1 MPFGAFFL
9 LLGLLCFNCLAS
21 LKVNVL
27 WRCLIAP
34 VALSLSACSLITSP
48 LVAGVQLASTVTSVA
63 NMAPNTST
71 NGMAHPHDEL
81 RNICI
86 ELNSNGDRA
95 DFIPE
100 LQKQLRDR
108 EIESRIYAVG
118 NAPANCDALLYYT
131 VLTQWGSPMFSDE
144 LRPYITDINLLLKK
158 NGKVLANAAYRLDGM
173 AYDKWSS
180 TGKKMSPLL
189 SKMFSSEN
197 MAQWQTGGGEAANG
211 AARFEQDVAKRAAT
225 TTRN

>member
-1 MPFGAFFL
+1 MNYL
-9 LLGLLCFNCLAS
+9 LRALMAPLA
-21 LKVNVL
+21 LT
-27 WRCLIAP
+27 
-34 VALSLSACSLITSP
+34 LSACSLITSP
-48 LVAGVQLASTVTSVA
+48 LVAGVQLASTAVTSVA
-63 NMAPNTST
+63 NMAPNTRT

-81 RNICI
+81 HNVCI
-86 ELNSNGDRA
+86 ELNSGVIVA

-108 EIESRIYAVG
+108 EIESRIYAPG
-118 NAPANCDALLYYT
+118 NVPSDCAAILYYT

-180 TGKKMSPLL
+180 TGRKLTPLL
-189 SKMFSSEN
+189 QKMFSTDN
-197 MAQWQTGGGEAANG
+197 MAQWQNSATSRDEASH
-211 AARFEQDVAKRAAT
+211 FEQDVARRAAAA
-225 TTRN
+225 TRN

>member
-1 MPFGAFFL
+1 MTVNALRGIFL

-21 LKVNVL
+21 FKVNVL

-48 LVAGVQLASTVTSVA
+48 LVAGVQLASTAVTSVA

-86 ELNSNGDRA
+86 ELNSNVIVA

-118 NAPANCDALLYYT
+118 NAPANCDAMLYYT
-131 VLTQWGSPMFSDE
+131 VLTQWGSPMFSDDCG
-144 LRPYITDINLLLKK
+144 PI
-158 NGKVLANAAYRLDGM
+158 
-173 AYDKWSS
+173 
-180 TGKKMSPLL
+180 SPI
-189 SKMFSSEN
+189 SICY
-197 MAQWQTGGGEAANG
+197 
-211 AARFEQDVAKRAAT
+211 
-225 TTRN
+225 

>member
-1 MPFGAFFL
+1 M
-9 LLGLLCFNCLAS
+9 
-21 LKVNVL
+21 NVL

-48 LVAGVQLASTVTSVA
+48 LVAGVQLASTAVTSVA

-86 ELNSNGDRA
+86 ELNSTVIVQ

-100 LQKQLRDR
+100 LQQQLRDR
-108 EIESRIYAVG
+108 EIESRVYAVG
-118 NAPANCDALLYYT
+118 NAPSDCEAILYYT

-144 LRPYITDINLLLKK
+144 LRAYITDINLLLKK
-158 NGKVLANAAYRLDGM
+158 NGKVLANSAYRLDGM

-180 TGKKMSPLL
+180 TGKKISPML
-189 SKMFSSEN
+189 SKMFSREN
-197 MAQWQTGGGEAANG
+197 MAQWQAGSSEAANG

>member
-1 MPFGAFFL
+1 MKYL
-9 LLGLLCFNCLAS
+9 LRFM
-21 LKVNVL
+21 
-27 WRCLIAP
+27 IAP
-34 VALSLSACSLITSP
+34 AALTLSACTLITSP
-48 LVAGVQLASTVTSVA
+48 IVAGVQLASTAVTSVA

-71 NGMAHPHDEL
+71 NGMAHPHEEL
-81 RNICI
+81 HDICV
-86 ELNSNGDRA
+86 ELNSSVIVP

-100 LQKQLRDR
+100 LQKQLRER
-108 EIESRIYAVG
+108 ELESRIYAVG

-158 NGKVLANAAYRLDGM
+158 NGKVLANAAYKLDGM

-180 TGKKMSPLL
+180 TGKKLSPLL
-189 SKMFSSEN
+189 GKMFSAEN
-197 MAQWQTGGGEAANG
+197 MTQWQAGSGEAANG
-211 AARFEQDVAKRAAT
+211 ATRFEQDVAKRAAT

>member
-1 MPFGAFFL
+1 LSGEF
-9 LLGLLCFNCLAS
+9 
-21 LKVNVL
+21 KVNVL

-48 LVAGVQLASTVTSVA
+48 LVAGVQLASTAVTSVA

-86 ELNSNGDRA
+86 ELNSTVIMRILFPNCKTAAR
-95 DFIPE
+95 P
-100 LQKQLRDR
+100 

-144 LRPYITDINLLLKK
+144 LRPI
-158 NGKVLANAAYRLDGM
+158 
-173 AYDKWSS
+173 
-180 TGKKMSPLL
+180 SPI
-189 SKMFSSEN
+189 SICY
-197 MAQWQTGGGEAANG
+197 
-211 AARFEQDVAKRAAT
+211 
-225 TTRN
+225 

>member
-1 MPFGAFFL
+1 M
-9 LLGLLCFNCLAS
+9 
-21 LKVNVL
+21 NVL

-34 VALSLSACSLITSP
+34 AALSLSACSLITSP
-48 LVAGVQLASTVTSVA
+48 LVAGVQLASTAVTSVA

-86 ELNSNGDRA
+86 ELNANVIVA

-108 EIESRIYAVG
+108 EVESRIYAPG
-118 NAPANCDALLYYT
+118 NAPSDCEAMLYYT

-144 LRPYITDINLLLKK
+144 VRPYITDINLLLKK

-180 TGKKMSPLL
+180 TGRKLSPLL
-189 SKMFSSEN
+189 NKMFSGEN
-197 MAQWQTGGGEAANG
+197 MAQWQGSGDGANG
-211 AARFEQDVAKRAAT
+211 AARFEQDVSKRAGAT

>member
-1 MPFGAFFL
+1 MKYL
-9 LLGLLCFNCLAS
+9 LRFM
-21 LKVNVL
+21 
-27 WRCLIAP
+27 IAP
-34 VALSLSACSLITSP
+34 AALTLSACSLITSP
-48 LVAGVQLASTVTSVA
+48 LVAGVQLASTAVTSIA

-86 ELNSNGDRA
+86 EINSSVIVS

-100 LQKQLRDR
+100 LQKQLRER

-118 NAPANCDALLYYT
+118 NAPGNCEAILYYT

-180 TGKKMSPLL
+180 TGKKLSPLL
-189 SKMFSSEN
+189 NKMFSSDN
-197 MAQWQTGGGEAANG
+197 MAQWQAGGEAANG
-211 AARFEQDVAKRAAT
+211 AARFEQDVAKRAGA